1 MDDTFDAHATLT
13 IFEAREEEERLQATG
28 AELGMQTE
36 ARWASLEARLGGQR
50 GKEKNRA
57 AFNAMAE
64 EGKGAGGGE
73 TPTARRQPSVSPGDS
88 SGGGASSAGKPA
100 VVKGAEDKLKRSLA
114 ATFASDDFYDGPV
127 GGSGSKTSTQEKR
140 AEAGKEAEVKAK
152 DGSKQTKG

>member
-1 MDDTFDAHATLT
+1 
-13 IFEAREEEERLQATG
+13 
-28 AELGMQTE
+28 MQT
-36 ARWASLEARLGGQR
+36 
-50 GKEKNRA
+50 A

-73 TPTARRQPSVSPGDS
+73 IPTARRQPSGSPGNGS
-88 SGGGASSAGKPA
+88 GGGGASSAGKPA

-140 AEAGKEAEVKAK
+140 AEAGKEAKGKAK